1 MHGKTKPKNGL
12 FKHEKDRK
20 KEDSIN
26 KDVKNLFR
34 IKTETAKEKKQNTPE
49 LEMYEIF
56 FGQENKQPKK

>member
-34 IKTETAKEKKQNTPE
+34 IKTETAKEKK
-49 LEMYEIF
+49 
-56 FGQENKQPKK
+56 